1 MEKAHFREIEFW
13 NDTPIV
19 WEVVNYIREW
29 LVPAPRYGISPK
41 YKPAP
46 RHSDRIEV
54 NCIGENELKAY
65 LNIWCFP
72 PDWLPSVMLILDNAL
87 LPSGAY
93 CEYTPENSEI
103 QVGHFKI
110 TVHKHTHNERK

>member
-1 MEKAHFREIEFW
+1 MANDSFREIDFW

-19 WEVVNYIREW
+19 WEVVNYIRTW
-29 LVPAPRYGISPK
+29 LLPSPKYGVSPK
-41 YKPAP
+41 YKPTP

-54 NCIGENELKAY
+54 NCVHEDEKKAI

-72 PDWLPSVMLILDNAL
+72 PEWLPAVMLILDKAL
-87 LPSGAY
+87 LENGSY
-93 CEYTPENSEI
+93 CEFESKNSEI

-110 TVHKHTHNERK
+110 IVHKHTQNERK

>member
-1 MEKAHFREIEFW
+1 VDKGNFREIEPK
-13 NDTPIV
+13 NDSPIV

-29 LVPAPRYGISPK
+29 LVPAPKYGISPK

-54 NCIGENELKAY
+54 NCLHEDNERAI
-65 LNIWCFP
+65 LNIWSYP
-72 PDWLPSVMLILDNAL
+72 PDWLPAVMRILDKAL

-93 CEYTPENSEI
+93 CEYLEWGSQI
-103 QVGHFKI
+103 KLGHFKI
-110 TVHKHTHNERK
+110 TIDKHTHNERK

>member
-1 MEKAHFREIEFW
+1 MAGDSFREIEFW
-13 NDTPIV
+13 NDTPVV
-19 WEVVNYIREW
+19 WNVVNYIREW

-54 NCIGENELKAY
+54 NCLYEDERQAH
-65 LNIWCFP
+65 LNIWCYP

-87 LPSGAY
+87 LPDGSY
-93 CEYTPENSEI
+93 IEYTPKNSELK
-103 QVGHFKI
+103 VGHFKI
-110 TVHKHTHNERK
+110 TVHKHTHNGK